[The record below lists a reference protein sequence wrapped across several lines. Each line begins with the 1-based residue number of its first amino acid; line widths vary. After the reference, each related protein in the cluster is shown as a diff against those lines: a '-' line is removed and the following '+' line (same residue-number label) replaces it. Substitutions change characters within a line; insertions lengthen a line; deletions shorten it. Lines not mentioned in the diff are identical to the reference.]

1 LNNFIIE
8 KSIESK
14 LKEVGKLLV
23 FFGKCS
29 MSRATTHK
37 GTKTNVAKK
46 KKKSKIEKL
55 FNLH

>member
-29 MSRATTHK
+29 MSRATTTHK

-46 KKKSKIEKL
+46 KKNQK
-55 FNLH
+55 

>member
-1 LNNFIIE
+1 LNNFVIE

-14 LKEVGKLLV
+14 LKEVGKLLA

-46 KKKSKIEKL
+46 KNQK
-55 FNLH
+55 